1 MEEKIFKKLSCSNCG
16 KKIYGISQLQKPIC
30 YKCDMMNRHKRNQ
43 KWKAIKSEKKYVKK
57 NIKNI
62 KKQKRTEQRRL

>member
-1 MEEKIFKKLSCSNCG
+1 
-16 KKIYGISQLQKPIC
+16 
-30 YKCDMMNRHKRNQ
+30 MMNRHKRNQ